1 MMDMTPY
8 SCKSR
13 EELEQ
18 EREALLKAFEAQKQL
33 GLHLNMA
40 RGKPSSEQ

>member
-1 MMDMTPY
+1 MTPY

-18 EREALLKAFEAQKQL
+18 EHEALLRAFDEQKQL
-33 GLHLNMA
+33 GLH
-40 RGKPSSEQ
+40 

>member
-1 MMDMTPY
+1 MTPY

-18 EREALLKAFEAQKQL
+18 MEEL
-33 GLHLNMA
+33 A
-40 RGKPSSEQ
+40 RKYVGKVILRGVE